1 METVLLVDDD
11 HICNFLMRKALIHLR
26 SAAEI
31 VSVLNGQQA
40 IDLITDYATNSKSLP
55 EVIFLDINMPVM
67 DGFAF
72 LEVYNNLEFVDKQ
85 NVKIIIVSSSDNPN
99 DRLRAQALGVKDFI
113 FKPVNEDKLRSVL
126 KNDI

>member
-1 METVLLVDDD
+1 MKTVLLVDDD
-11 HICNFLMRKALIHLR
+11 HICNFLMGKALMHLG
-26 SAAEI
+26 SATEI

-40 IDLITDYATNSKSLP
+40 IDLITDYSTNSRNLP

-72 LEVYNNLEFVDKQ
+72 LEVYNNLELVDKQ

-99 DRLRAQALGVKDFI
+99 DKLRAQALGVKDFLL
-113 FKPVNEDKLRSVL
+113 KPVNEDKLRSVL
-126 KNDI
+126 KNEI

>member
-1 METVLLVDDD
+1 MKTVLLVDDD
-11 HICNFLMRKALIHLR
+11 HICNFLMRKALIHLG
-26 SAAEI
+26 SATEI

-40 IDLITDYATNSKSLP
+40 IDLITDYSTNSRNLP

-72 LEVYNNLEFVDKQ
+72 LEVYNNLELVDKQ

-99 DRLRAQALGVKDFI
+99 DKLRAQALGVKDFLL
-113 FKPVNEDKLRSVL
+113 KPVNEDKLRSVL
-126 KNDI
+126 KHDI